1 MSHTTKGGID
11 HKHQSEL
18 IDEFDL
24 LLGRSIRHFQQL
36 EQIVEFR
43 LLQLTVASS
52 KPSGDVAELLR
63 IAVAEVSFS
72 TKSRLLGTLLS
83 HQLPLRPEYKMCA
96 QSNVTKTSL
105 EREMKRS
112 ISSLK
117 LLGKLEDLRN
127 RFVHSHWLVL
137 GQPPDS
143 ADLIPIVRFK
153 TRATPKKHPHEFEE
167 FSAEAFRAFLAEAK
181 FVEKELSQATGR
193 ILGILNYD
201 EDKKDRAAQNDS

>member
-1 MSHTTKGGID
+1 MSRTSETGSD

-36 EQIVEFR
+36 EQLVEFR
-43 LLQLTVASS
+43 LLQLTAASS
-52 KPSGDVAELLR
+52 RPSGDVAELLK

-83 HQLPLRPEYKMCA
+83 HQLPKRPEYKACA
-96 QSNVTKTSL
+96 ESTGTKASL
-105 EREMKRS
+105 EREMERS

-117 LLGKLEDLRN
+117 LLGKLEELRN

-137 GQPPDS
+137 GQPPES
-143 ADLIPIVRFK
+143 TDLIPIMRFK

-167 FSAEAFRAFLAEAK
+167 FSAEAFREFLGEVEA
-181 FVEKELSQATGR
+181 VVKELSQATGR
-193 ILGILNYD
+193 LLGLLNYD
-201 EDKKDRAAQNDS
+201 EDKKDREVKKDA